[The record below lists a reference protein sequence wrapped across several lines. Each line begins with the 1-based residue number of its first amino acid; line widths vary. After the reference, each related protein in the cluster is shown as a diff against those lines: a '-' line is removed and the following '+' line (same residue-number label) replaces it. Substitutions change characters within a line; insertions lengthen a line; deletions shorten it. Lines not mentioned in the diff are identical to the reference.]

1 MPAFPIIDEVMAQG
15 DVARVFADF
24 RRTKGTAFVPNFF
37 KTLANAPAAME
48 GTWNVYRDVS
58 NRGLLPTALKEML
71 FVAISAARNCQY
83 CTTAHLAFCTL
94 LGVDPATLVLLD
106 TNISAIEPPR
116 TRAVIHFAVRCAT
129 DPASLT
135 AADYDALRAQG
146 ITDAELVEIGP
157 TGGKVRR
164 DAIGSVLHEQRFPFY
179 CWHWHF
185 GAKTARKTRFS
196 PLRVGK

>member
-1 MPAFPIIDEVMAQG
+1 MPAFPIIDEVTAQG

-48 GTWNVYRDVS
+48 GTWNVYRDVG

-94 LGVDPATLVLLD
+94 LGVGAATLSLLE

-146 ITDAELVEIGP
+146 ITDAELVEIVAMSAFSVYA
-157 TGGKVRR
+157 TIVADALKVDIDPGFHAILQGDR
-164 DAIGSVLHEQRFPFY
+164 DAEPHAS
-179 CWHWHF
+179 
-185 GAKTARKTRFS
+185 
-196 PLRVGK
+196 